1 MDTVLLPASED
12 ALERAM
18 TGSERKRRRFY
29 VGVALFMTAIV
40 VSGFWRT
47 YFGPLL
53 RGTME
58 RPWIFHLHT
67 LVFMGWMILLL
78 AQVTLV
84 SLGRTRI
91 HRKLGK
97 IGIAYGFVVLAV
109 GLVMTFTA
117 PLLHLAAGDQKM
129 DEAAGLLLLP
139 LGDMVLFAG
148 FFTAAIVYR
157 PKPEIH
163 KRLIL
168 LATVALLFPAVARLA
183 FERPWIFLVI
193 WLSPILVAMGH
204 DVLIRRR
211 VHPTYLIGT
220 GILIV
225 AFTRVFF
232 MHSDPWLKIGRA
244 ALTALMRDG
253 V

>member
-1 MDTVLLPASED
+1 MDRFLPGLAD
-12 ALERAM
+12 APERAM
-18 TGSERKRRRFY
+18 RRLGPKPRRFY
-29 VGVALFMTAIV
+29 VGMALLMTAIV

-53 RGTME
+53 RGAMD

-78 AQVTLV
+78 TQVALV

-91 HRKLGK
+91 HRKLGT
-97 IGIAYGFVVLAV
+97 IGIAYGFVVLTI

-117 PLLHLAAGDQKM
+117 PVLHLAAGDQQM
-129 DEAAGLLLLP
+129 DQAAGLLLLP

-148 FFTAAIVYR
+148 FFTAAIAYR

-168 LATVALLFPAVARLA
+168 LATVALLFPAVARLS
-183 FERPWIFLVI
+183 FERPWAFLAI
-193 WLSPILVAMGH
+193 WLSPVLAAMGY
-204 DVLIRRR
+204 DGLTRRR

-220 GILIV
+220 GILLV
-225 AFTRVFF
+225 AFTRIFF
-232 MHSDPWLKIGRA
+232 MQSEPWLNIGRA
-244 ALTALMRDG
+244 VLTALLGDR